1 MKSVLLASMGVRRW
15 RREEWGM
22 DSGAC
27 GRVSEKRGKLETVSK
42 NADILETSLPR
53 RGIGG
58 NFAAVI

>member
-1 MKSVLLASMGVRRW
+1 
-15 RREEWGM
+15 M
-22 DSGAC
+22 DGGAC

-53 RGIGG
+53 RGIGD